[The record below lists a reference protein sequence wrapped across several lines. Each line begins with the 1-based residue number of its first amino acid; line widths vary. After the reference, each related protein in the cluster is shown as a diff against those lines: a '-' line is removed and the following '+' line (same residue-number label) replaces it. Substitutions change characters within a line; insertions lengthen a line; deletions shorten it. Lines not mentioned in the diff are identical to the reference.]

1 MLLKKITLKNFRQ
14 FKGVQSVEFA
24 TDPQKNVTVIMGENG
39 SGKTTL
45 AQAFTW
51 CLYGVTDFK
60 TQSVINLSYANEMAI
75 GESTTV
81 YVELILTH
89 KGIDYTIVK
98 NQGYTKDRTG
108 EVKAVSTQLVIHYKD
123 RNGQTETV
131 REAQTVGKIKEILP
145 QELSRYF
152 FFDGERID
160 KMSEDIQSGKSE
172 EFANAVKRLLGLDS
186 YSEAKKHLGG
196 EKRTGS
202 RSVIGSYNSAFDAST
217 DSKIVAYSREYE
229 RLQAEIDN
237 LTSRKEDIEEQMPVI
252 ETEIE
257 KLTETIA
264 KNRDGER
271 LQAECRRKNDEIRRN
286 NALIDNSTDK
296 IISSFKSNYRFFF
309 YKKLV
314 ADALEVLADADKMDK
329 GIPDIHERT
338 IKFLIQRGSCICG
351 NPICEN
357 SKEHKALLD
366 LLAYIPPQSLGT
378 MINAFATEG
387 KNRTRNGENIFET
400 VKDILSDVEERRTL
414 NDDLQADI
422 VQLEEQIKS
431 FESIGHYQSRLN
443 SYKEDRRKKQNE
455 LTKISG
461 DIGRLETERDRQA
474 SERDRLALQSDDNKK
489 IAVYKTYAERI
500 LEILTD
506 EYSKRE
512 KEVRKQLEA
521 AINEIF
527 KTIYKGGLS
536 LNIDHKYNIHIII
549 NDDSAYSGIMSDT
562 STAQSI
568 SVIFAFI
575 AGVIKVA
582 REASGT
588 NDDLSAEAY
597 PLVMDAPLSAFDKR
611 RIQSVCE
618 TLPGIAE
625 QVIIFIKDT
634 DGELAEQYMS
644 DRIGASFEFNK
655 ISETETCFKERG

>member
-1 MLLKKITLKNFRQ
+1 
-14 FKGVQSVEFA
+14 
-24 TDPQKNVTVIMGENG
+24 
-39 SGKTTL
+39 
-45 AQAFTW
+45 
-51 CLYGVTDFK
+51 
-60 TQSVINLSYANEMAI
+60 MAP
-75 GESTTV
+75 G
-81 YVELILTH
+81 
-89 KGIDYTIVK
+89 GI
-98 NQGYTKDRTG
+98 
-108 EVKAVSTQLVIHYKD
+108 
-123 RNGQTETV
+123 
-131 REAQTVGKIKEILP
+131 
-145 QELSRYF
+145 
-152 FFDGERID
+152 
-160 KMSEDIQSGKSE
+160 
-172 EFANAVKRLLGLDS
+172 
-186 YSEAKKHLGG
+186 
-196 EKRTGS
+196 
-202 RSVIGSYNSAFDAST
+202 
-217 DSKIVAYSREYE
+217 
-229 RLQAEIDN
+229 
-237 LTSRKEDIEEQMPVI
+237 
-252 ETEIE
+252 
-257 KLTETIA
+257 
-264 KNRDGER
+264 
-271 LQAECRRKNDEIRRN
+271 
-286 NALIDNSTDK
+286 
-296 IISSFKSNYRFFF
+296 
-309 YKKLV
+309 
-314 ADALEVLADADKMDK
+314 
-329 GIPDIHERT
+329 
-338 IKFLIQRGSCICG
+338 
-351 NPICEN
+351 
-357 SKEHKALLD
+357 LLD

-414 NDDLQADI
+414 NGDLQADI

-536 LNIDHKYNIHIII
+536 LNIDHKYNIHTII